1 ATDSTPRRGSRAMD
15 ERSRIR
21 RGLGAVAA
29 LAGYPPRSA
38 RRTHRASRRRL
49 ARHCRRGRGNDD
61 PRRSDHGRAHR
72 RIRPD
77 RRVAARSRRAGRRRA
92 RDRRNDDRDRG
103 PIGPCLRTTWRRA
116 PRDRS
121 RGLARFRH
129 GRHVPRR
136 ADARFDRSR
145 GAHRRARPW
154 PRATDVTRDIG
165 RLRLDALTLF
175 GVFLK
180 ASALSLGGLSSLP
193 LLRAD
198 LVAPG
203 IATDD
208 QVVQAIAIGRI
219 STGPNGLY
227 IVSLGYLVGG
237 MVGATTALLAASLP
251 PLVIVPI
258 TAVARRWLMT
268 TSVAGLVRGVA
279 MATAGLL
286 VATGFG
292 IMTATGTPALWQ
304 LALSAVCI
312 VLTYRG
318 TLHPAILIAI
328 GAAAGLVFGR

>member
-1 ATDSTPRRGSRAMD
+1 VD
-15 ERSRIR
+15 
-21 RGLGAVAA
+21 A
-29 LAGYPPRSA
+29 LA
-38 RRTHRASRRRL
+38 
-49 ARHCRRGRGNDD
+49 
-61 PRRSDHGRAHR
+61 
-72 RIRPD
+72 
-77 RRVAARSRRAGRRRA
+77 
-92 RDRRNDDRDRG
+92 
-103 PIGPCLRTTWRRA
+103 
-116 PRDRS
+116 
-121 RGLARFRH
+121 
-129 GRHVPRR
+129 
-136 ADARFDRSR
+136 
-145 GAHRRARPW
+145 
-154 PRATDVTRDIG
+154 
-165 RLRLDALTLF
+165 LF

-237 MVGATTALLAASLP
+237 IVGATVALLAASLP

-268 TSVAGLVRGVA
+268 TGVAGLVRGVA

-286 VATGFG
+286 VATGMG
-292 IMTATGTPALWQ
+292 IVTASGTPSWWQ
-304 LALSAVCI
+304 LALAALAI

-318 TLHPAILIAI
+318 TIHPALVIGL
-328 GAAAGLVFGR
+328 GAAAGLTLGR